1 MSDDDIRFMG
11 RAVDLALARMGTTW
25 PNPAVGCVIARD
37 GQIVSEAATAEGGRP
52 HAEEQAVPAAGEAA
66 RGATAYVTLEPCG
79 ARSSGR
85 ASCARF
91 LAEAGIV
98 RVVVAAL
105 DPSPFASGRGTE
117 RLREAGLVVETGLM
131 EDEAR
136 ILSEGFLYRLETG
149 RPMVRISE
157 DGNGFDARFAAS
169 PRADLLTELTRLGE
183 AGYTRLWTGP
193 GELAEALAAQ
203 GLLTV

>member
-1 MSDDDIRFMG
+1 MKLTKRG
-11 RAVDLALARMGTTW
+11 EYALRALIDLA
-25 PNPAVGCVIARD
+25 IAPQAGRHMLSQKEIAAKENIPLPFLE
-37 GQIVSEAATAEGGRP
+37 QI
-52 HAEEQAVPAAGEAA
+52 
-66 RGATAYVTLEPCG
+66 
-79 ARSSGR
+79 
-85 ASCARF
+85 F
-91 LAEAGIV
+91 LQ
-98 RVVVAAL
+98 
-105 DPSPFASGRGTE
+105 
-117 RLREAGLVVETGLM
+117 LREAGLVVETGLM